1 MGCSMKV
8 VDENQSKLDII
19 QYENYT
25 KSNPNTLEV
34 LFFRLDWK
42 IRPEICVFLK
52 LEDRVIYKE
61 EANNIDDLFEIVQF
75 EELKNI
81 DTLIEGGYI
90 IYYLYCDSGVVITR
104 NIDKI
109 NYFLGVKIND
119 IIKLC
124 IVDISSVIIS
134 ESEYLS
140 IHEIK
145 KQTKFY
151 FDLANKEINFKER
164 NELVNMG
171 KDENLSDTEIDLND
185 EIIEEEKEQNKF
197 IQTVNP
203 SLLLKDKNE
212 NKKNGEENEEGNEL
226 TNGENNEK
234 ELELNQ
240 KDSNSKTNDNNNL
253 NNIHSTIKNFVEN
266 DGKNEEMEEE
276 NNEENEIEEKPYEI
290 QGDTLIISTS
300 EMTPEINRE
309 LEKIFFNTSIK
320 EESPFDYIGYFN
332 EESSKKPKKRKR
344 KEISDNL
351 QNKNNDGDEE
361 YNDYIIIN
369 KKDGIPYERKI
380 CLNTIKKIIFKNCS
394 FSTNSIFYLKQFVIM
409 ISKYNLLKLGI
420 YKNNVSS
427 DFTGWKFFRQILKE
441 NFSLRWVSFR
451 NAGFNDKIFED
462 LISGMTLKR
471 IRYLNISRNRITN
484 KGMYFL
490 NKFLMKNQTLLI
502 LDMSNNQNVTSEGI
516 KLIANALKMHPNITK
531 INLSNNNLNGAGK
544 YLSNLV
550 KDNKSLESLLLRNVF
565 LDSKDIEFLADEMSK
580 KSCVLKDLDIGLN
593 AGVGDEGLKEIGKI
607 IENNKSLVSIG
618 LDGLNFTMNNY
629 LPVFQAIFKNK
640 NIESYSLNMNAGLPL
655 KGILNFFLKNP
666 HVKELSIIP
675 WDVQK
680 DKDKVFN
687 QEQLLQLERFHL
699 KSPQV
704 IIHGLNFIDEEK

>member
-1 MGCSMKV
+1 MKV
-8 VDENQSKLDII
+8 EDQKQSKLDLI
-19 QYENYT
+19 QYEDYT
-25 KSNPNTLEV
+25 KSNQSTLEV
-34 LFFRLDWK
+34 LFYRLDWK

-52 LEDRVIYKE
+52 LEDRIIEKE
-61 EANNIDDLFEIVQF
+61 EANNIDDLFESVQF
-75 EELKNI
+75 EELKNV
-81 DTLIEGGYI
+81 DALIEGGYL

-104 NIDKI
+104 NTDKI
-109 NYFLGVKIND
+109 NYFLALKIEE

-145 KQTKFY
+145 KQTKYF
-151 FDLANKEINFKER
+151 FDLTNKEINFKER

-171 KDENLSDTEIDLND
+171 KDENLSETEIDLND

-197 IQTVNP
+197 LQTINP
-203 SLLLKDKNE
+203 SLLIRDNNE
-212 NKKNGEENEEGNEL
+212 NIKNGEQENEEGNDAG
-226 TNGENNEK
+226 NGENNEV
-234 ELELNQ
+234 EVELNQ
-240 KDSNSKTNDNNNL
+240 KGNNNDNNNNL
-253 NNIHSTIKNFVEN
+253 NNIHSAIKGVVEN
-266 DGKNEEMEEE
+266 EGKNEEMEIEE
-276 NNEENEIEEKPYEI
+276 NNEENEVEEKPYEI
-290 QGDTLIISTS
+290 HDDTLIISTS
-300 EMTPEINRE
+300 EITPEINRE
-309 LEKIFFNTSIK
+309 LEKILFNTSIK
-320 EESPFDYIGYFN
+320 EESPFDYIGYLN
-332 EESSKKPKKRKR
+332 EETSKKPKKRKR

-351 QNKNNDGDEE
+351 QNKNDGDED
-361 YNDYIIIN
+361 YNDYILIY
-369 KKDGIPYERKI
+369 KKNGIPYEKKI
-380 CLNTIKKIIFKNCS
+380 CLNQIKKIIFKNCS
-394 FSTNSIFYLKQFVIM
+394 FSTNSIFYLKQFVKM
-409 ISKYNLLKLGI
+409 ISKYNLLKLAI

-550 KDNKSLESLLLRNVF
+550 KDNKSLKSLLLRNVF
-565 LDSKDIEFLADEMSK
+565 LDAKDISFIAEEMSK
-580 KSCVLKDLDIGLN
+580 KNCSINDLDIGLN

-607 IENNKSLVSIG
+607 IENNKSLISIG

-687 QEQLLQLERFHL
+687 QEQLLQLERFHI

-704 IIHGLNFIDEEK
+704 IIHGINFIDEVQ

>member
-1 MGCSMKV
+1 MKV

-145 KQTKFY
+145 KQTKIY
-151 FDLANKEINFKER
+151 FDLTNKEINFKER

-420 YKNNVSS
+420 YKN
-427 DFTGWKFFRQILKE
+427 K
-441 NFSLRWVSFR
+441 
-451 NAGFNDKIFED
+451 
-462 LISGMTLKR
+462 
-471 IRYLNISRNRITN
+471 
-484 KGMYFL
+484 
-490 NKFLMKNQTLLI
+490 KN
-502 LDMSNNQNVTSEGI
+502 
-516 KLIANALKMHPNITK
+516 
-531 INLSNNNLNGAGK
+531 
-544 YLSNLV
+544 
-550 KDNKSLESLLLRNVF
+550 
-565 LDSKDIEFLADEMSK
+565 
-580 KSCVLKDLDIGLN
+580 
-593 AGVGDEGLKEIGKI
+593 
-607 IENNKSLVSIG
+607 
-618 LDGLNFTMNNY
+618 
-629 LPVFQAIFKNK
+629 
-640 NIESYSLNMNAGLPL
+640 
-655 KGILNFFLKNP
+655 
-666 HVKELSIIP
+666 
-675 WDVQK
+675 
-680 DKDKVFN
+680 
-687 QEQLLQLERFHL
+687 
-699 KSPQV
+699 
-704 IIHGLNFIDEEK
+704 